1 MVPYSGAL
9 GATVV
14 QLDPGHVRVRLR
26 DRRGVRNHLH
36 SVHAIALSNLGEL
49 STGLALLGALP
60 PTARGILTGIDTE
73 YRKKAR
79 GLLEA
84 EARCE
89 VPEVAASIERVVE
102 AEIRDAAG
110 DVVAV
115 VRARWRL
122 SPLPSTSHS
131 GADAGGAA

>member
-1 MVPYSGAL
+1 MVPYTGTL

-14 QLDPGHVRVRLR
+14 QLDPGQVRVRLR
-26 DRRGVRNHLH
+26 DHRRVRNHLR
-36 SVHAIALSNLGEL
+36 SVHAIELSNLGEL

-60 PTARGILTGIDTE
+60 PPVRGILTGIDTE

-84 EARCE
+84 EAHCE
-89 VPEVAASIERVVE
+89 VPGVAALIEQVVE

-115 VRARWRL
+115 VRSRWQP
-122 SPLPSTSHS
+122 SPVPPTSHS
-131 GADAGGAA
+131 EADAGGAA